1 MKKII
6 QTLSITILLTIL
18 LLIIVLVFNPIGL
31 RAKLIGGIV
40 NNYLENN
47 VDLDEYSASE
57 NPTTTDTNT
66 INTDKNPLLNESQE
80 AMLENLGID
89 VGKLPTEITPA
100 MQACFMEKLGQ
111 ERATEIVNGSTP
123 GTLEIMKVSS
133 CLGA

>member
-47 VDLDEYSASE
+47 HL
-57 NPTTTDTNT
+57 
-66 INTDKNPLLNESQE
+66 KN
-80 AMLENLGID
+80 I
-89 VGKLPTEITPA
+89 I
-100 MQACFMEKLGQ
+100 
-111 ERATEIVNGSTP
+111 
-123 GTLEIMKVSS
+123 
-133 CLGA
+133 